1 MTVTA
6 KDSTNFSPLI
16 MHVDADCF
24 FASVEMRERPDLA
37 DFPIAVGGYANRRGV
52 VATCNYKARAFGVRS
67 AMATSQALQLCPDL
81 IVLRPRGQ
89 LYQSVSRELGHVF
102 HQFADS
108 VQFIGL
114 DEAYLAL
121 GEPISWDNVL
131 EHLQN
136 LRAQV
141 SSTLG
146 VTVSAGVA
154 ENKLLA
160 KLASEVNK
168 PDGFKIITPQE
179 RHSFI
184 SATPVSRLPGV
195 GPVMREK
202 LAARGVFMCSDL
214 QQWSNE
220 QLTDKF
226 GTFGGVLF
234 RACRGQDDRAV
245 VTSWARKSVSV
256 EQTFSVDISSDAD
269 KLEKL
274 QTLQARLFSRW
285 ETLSSEYIIKKL
297 FVKLKTT
304 DFNAHT
310 RETSVE
316 ELGGSLSADNKSELA
331 STFEQLLHILP
342 NDGPVRLLGVGF
354 RLAVLPNA
362 AELDEGDGQGDL
374 FG

>member
-1 MTVTA
+1 LT
-6 KDSTNFSPLI
+6 
-16 MHVDADCF
+16 
-24 FASVEMRERPDLA
+24 

-81 IVLRPRGQ
+81 IVLRPRGH
-89 LYQSVSRELGHVF
+89 LYQAVSRELGQLF
-102 HQFADS
+102 HQFADA

-121 GEPISWDNVL
+121 GKSISWNNAL
-131 EHLQN
+131 EHIES

-141 SSTLG
+141 VSTLG
-146 VTVSAGVA
+146 VTVSVGVA

-168 PDGFKIITPQE
+168 PNGFKIVSPQE

-202 LAARGVFMCSDL
+202 LAAWGVFVCSDL
-214 QQWSNE
+214 QQWSKE
-220 QLTDKF
+220 QLVNKF
-226 GTFGGVLF
+226 GAFGGVLF
-234 RACRGQDDRAV
+234 HACRGQDDRAV
-245 VTSWARKSVSV
+245 VTRWARKSVSV
-256 EQTFSVDISSDAD
+256 EQTFSVDISSDAE
-269 KLEKL
+269 KVEQLQKL
-274 QTLQARLFSRW
+274 QTRLFTRW
-285 ETLSSEYIIKKL
+285 EALNSEYVIKKL

-304 DFNAHT
+304 DFNSHT
-310 RETSVE
+310 RETSID

-354 RLAVLPNA
+354 RLAVLPQA
-362 AELDEGDGQGDL
+362 TDIEEGDGQGDL